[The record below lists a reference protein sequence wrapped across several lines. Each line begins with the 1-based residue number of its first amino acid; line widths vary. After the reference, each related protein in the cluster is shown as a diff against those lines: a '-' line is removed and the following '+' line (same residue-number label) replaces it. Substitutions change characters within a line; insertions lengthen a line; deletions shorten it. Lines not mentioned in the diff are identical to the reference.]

1 MYFQFKAFL
10 IILNATFLSSSI
22 SDIGVDFLANLAK
35 LTGTTYELINILIFI
50 IGYPVFV
57 FILFGIIYWQYKKI
71 LYLKKNYV
79 R

>member
-1 MYFQFKAFL
+1 MIDYIFYWC
-10 IILNATFLSSSI
+10 
-22 SDIGVDFLANLAK
+22 VDFLANLAK

-57 FILFGIIYWQYKKI
+57 LILFGIIYWQYKKI

-79 R
+79 RY